1 MANIFQ
7 AVATYNKSGLG
18 RLLNSMVFV
27 STANNK
33 FREFNTDFAANL
45 GSSITGDLP
54 PRFIANDGLVVD
66 TFDSVEQRVFTLTV
80 NAAKNVNYA
89 VDNEEQIFNL
99 DPMDYMKDFGDSMI
113 LSLANKVETDV
124 ATDILGHTF
133 RFFGDGITNITSFG
147 QLAKAY
153 AFYRD
158 FGAAEGML
166 DSYID
171 MMAAPD
177 IINSGLNQFVLK
189 RNDENANSWELG
201 EFNNVRHYTTNLLP
215 VQNAG
220 TLGNDQAVLTVVS
233 TVGSGT
239 AADPITGIV
248 FSGAGSDDDAVKQN
262 DLGYFLDNV
271 SGQPN
276 IRYLNWTSY
285 TPSASKVQL
294 RATADAVSSGGNV
307 TVSIYPAL
315 QYTEGRNQNLSTN
328 ITAGMQ
334 FKFLPSHRR
343 GAIIGGKAF
352 YVGMP
357 RLPKQTP
364 YPTSSIMDS
373 VSKVGM
379 RMTYGAI
386 PFRNEMGIVYDVIYG
401 KRLID
406 EYAMGLIFTL

>member
-294 RATADAVSSGGNV
+294 RATANAVSSGGNV
-307 TVSIYPAL
+307 TVSVYPAL
-315 QYTEGRNQNLSTN
+315 QYTPGRNQNLSTN
-328 ITAGMQ
+328 IAAGMQ